1 MSKAKHFHHLYSYN
15 IPNIPP
21 PFDPIEKALIGH
33 SLSVQHQC
41 QQEKMHVIASRQRSK
56 FLGFTKSAF
65 FPGGGGRVGAFLQFH
80 RDATFTA
87 GWVPSGDRFA
97 TNEVEDVFS
106 YILKHL
112 WKWKMFPEES
122 ALLQNSWSGGCDT
135 LSWSDGC
142 D

>member
-1 MSKAKHFHHLYSYN
+1 MLTLCQKLN
-15 IPNIPP
+15 IFFIKSSSVLLQHPP

-33 SLSVQHQC
+33 SSSVQHQC
-41 QQEKMHVIASRQRSK
+41 QQGKTHVIASSRQRSK

-97 TNEVEDVFS
+97 TN
-106 YILKHL
+106 
-112 WKWKMFPEES
+112 
-122 ALLQNSWSGGCDT
+122 
-135 LSWSDGC
+135 
-142 D
+142 